1 MRSSAASDASS
12 RPAQSSSKPL
22 DGRALRSGLSTDDG
36 ASIVEA
42 AAVAKVDAE
51 GKLLPQLERPMD
63 TLAAELRQAW
73 NQITYLSLA
82 LIVSA
87 WTIGV
92 FGISCL
98 VEEGDDDGA
107 KKPPRRKQF
116 LKTHVV

>member
-1 MRSSAASDASS
+1 
-12 RPAQSSSKPL
+12 
-22 DGRALRSGLSTDDG
+22 
-36 ASIVEA
+36 
-42 AAVAKVDAE
+42 
-51 GKLLPQLERPMD
+51 MD

-116 LKTHVV
+116 LNCLLYKSDAADE

>member
-1 MRSSAASDASS
+1 MVTPPAPQGVAGGRPKYGRMAA
-12 RPAQSSSKPL
+12 L
-22 DGRALRSGLSTDDG
+22 
-36 ASIVEA
+36 
-42 AAVAKVDAE
+42 VAFGVKD
-51 GKLLPQLERPMD
+51 KLAKLNMD